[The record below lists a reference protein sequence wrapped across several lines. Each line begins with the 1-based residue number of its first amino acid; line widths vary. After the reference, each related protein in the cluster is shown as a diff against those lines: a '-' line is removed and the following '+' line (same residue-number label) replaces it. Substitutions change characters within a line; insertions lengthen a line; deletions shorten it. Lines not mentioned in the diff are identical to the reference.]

1 MHVVERVKKNK
12 KEQALLIFNAAH
24 DMGTFNL
31 QHARSLLGR
40 SCIAEDAIL
49 MIARRQLQ
57 SAVHGNRIW
66 QLAVCL
72 DWGTGWQYEGY
83 PTLPPG

>member
-1 MHVVERVKKNK
+1 MMHVVDRAYKRQEGTSFTYL
-12 KEQALLIFNAAH
+12 QCAH
-24 DMGTFNL
+24 DMGTFES
-31 QHARSLLGR
+31 QHARSRLGR
-40 SCIAEDAIL
+40 SCIAGDVIL

-72 DWGTGWQYEGY
+72 DWETAW
-83 PTLPPG
+83 